1 MRLFLKNE
9 KKWSHISFEIVSSPE
24 ECIFSF
30 HSKKRGYG
38 VAFLT
43 IDCNV
48 VFSTFWIISIDA
60 AREMIKLSWCAL
72 REKKNTKLLIY
83 FKVSFFF
90 LAPIKIRDVTLNDC
104 KSFVFPK
111 KCKNGNFCLDSFFLR
126 EKDSSCLLHQRM
138 ISDIQPFFLLKIW
151 ISCERNHSLLW

>member
-1 MRLFLKNE
+1 MLPDNKNYPKFYEKNQIGKIEAFLKKGK

-24 ECIFSF
+24 ECIFYF

-60 AREMIKLSWCAL
+60 AREMIKLS
-72 REKKNTKLLIY
+72 
-83 FKVSFFF
+83 
-90 LAPIKIRDVTLNDC
+90 
-104 KSFVFPK
+104 
-111 KCKNGNFCLDSFFLR
+111 
-126 EKDSSCLLHQRM
+126 
-138 ISDIQPFFLLKIW
+138 
-151 ISCERNHSLLW
+151 